1 MSKVVGWLRG
11 VLKWV
16 NIDFFGKK
24 WYNESSLELFVFKL
38 KGRFM
43 KNEFKEDENLEEMVK
58 LVEIDSDLLDGCDI
72 EQLKTI
78 SSYLEKKKQFLED
91 KIGED

>member
-1 MSKVVGWLRG
+1 
-11 VLKWV
+11 
-16 NIDFFGKK
+16 
-24 WYNESSLELFVFKL
+24 
-38 KGRFM
+38 M